1 MKYKIKEIKFPFEGD
16 YILPKIF
23 FVPMVKLY
31 WFLPWLIIDKSS
43 EGGFKLKLPL
53 KAHEVFNNYTDAEE
67 FLNEYIES
75 KIFGET
81 KIIVNKYYDG
91 SKKYCPVVI
100 KNHRKYGLYNT
111 SDNKYILDDELI
123 SFNSKEEAN
132 TAITVYLNYAKSK
145 TLLSSFNIPYNKNN
159 NNFN

>member
-1 MKYKIKEIKFPFEGD
+1 MKYKIKEIKYPLEGD
-16 YILPKIF
+16 YMLPKIF

-31 WFLPWLIIDKSS
+31 WFLPWMVIDKSS

-53 KAHEVFNNYTDAEE
+53 KAHEVFNNHTDAEE

-100 KNHRKYGLYNT
+100 KNHRNYGLYNT
-111 SDNKYILDDELI
+111 IDNKYILDDDLI

-132 TAITVYLNYAKSK
+132 TAITAYLNNAKSK
-145 TLLSSFNIPYNKNN
+145 TLQSSFYIPYNKNN